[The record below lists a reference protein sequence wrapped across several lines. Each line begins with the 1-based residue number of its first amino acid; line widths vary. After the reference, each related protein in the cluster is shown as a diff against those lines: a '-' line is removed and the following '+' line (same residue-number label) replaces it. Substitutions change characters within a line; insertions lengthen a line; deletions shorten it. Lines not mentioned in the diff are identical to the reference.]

1 MTISQAIVQ
10 WLKCYEA
17 IKIETN
23 HVQDGSD
30 KYGLFKSPNR
40 DIKNFI
46 NQEYEITEYYQFL
59 ARQSCHSDSERKEA
73 DEWLEDLTYWADD
86 YSYNYEYPELDGSRK
101 ILSIEITGNPYPME
115 ADGREALYQIALS
128 ITYIRERRDAQWP

>member
-1 MTISQAIVQ
+1 MTVSQAIVD
-10 WLKCYEA
+10 WLGNYEA

-40 DIKNFI
+40 VVKDFI
-46 NQEYEITEYYQFL
+46 NREYEITEYYQFL

-86 YSYNYEYPELDGSRK
+86 YSYYYEYPELGNNRR

-115 ADGREALYQIALS
+115 ADDREAFYQIALS
-128 ITYIRERRDAQWP
+128 ITYIREREEI